1 MQKAFMLVFGWL
13 LRGSQIKFVV
23 FTIVALLFTFVMS
36 FVVPEIVGFI
46 SPSALSSAFLSVD
59 PKIWYFLNLFNITG
73 GLPLLISAYVARFI
87 IRRLPF
93 IG

>member
-13 LRGSQIKFVV
+13 LKGAQLKFVL
-23 FTIVALLFTFVMS
+23 FTFIALLFTFVMS
-36 FVVPEIVGFI
+36 FVVPNLAGFV
-46 SPSALSSAFLSVD
+46 SPSGLSAAFSSVSPSVWYFINLMNLVGGVSFIISAF
-59 PKIWYFLNLFNITG
+59 
-73 GLPLLISAYVARFI
+73 VARFI